1 MVFEGK
7 ARRVLMRFVP
17 RNFGMTSS
25 IEALPNVLL
34 SKSKNRQSILKY
46 FFFDL
51 VVFSSA
57 ESYVTHRGFLVP
69 KQVVYTGVFG
79 LKSIGSRSYVI
90 SPCFKSG
97 RRRWVVGI

>member
-25 IEALPNVLL
+25 IEALPNVLP

-57 ESYVTHRGFLVP
+57 ESYVNTSRFLGTETSGIHQGVWFKEHR
-69 KQVVYTGVFG
+69 KQIICDLTM
-79 LKSIGSRSYVI
+79 L
-90 SPCFKSG
+90 
-97 RRRWVVGI
+97 